1 MPNHYPENFPIR
13 EKILK
18 RVIGPFFLDLS
29 LKCFRFILQV
39 SVFSWCFNFWSNC
52 SQSLTRFRW
61 LSLYWTQFVTCFFVL
76 NSLSHQTKPEPEET
90 KLKIY
95 KTSTPASTSGQLEL
109 VSPTTHKAPPRMTCT
124 DGNFYDYWLLAFR
137 KVCETPPKFFQIT
150 YTRLHFSFLN
160 IVNFISRTFFIFLR
174 NHMMSVRWD

>member
-1 MPNHYPENFPIR
+1 MNRRWTNKNLNRPPGF
-13 EKILK
+13 
-18 RVIGPFFLDLS
+18 LS
-29 LKCFRFILQV
+29 LTESELAFFFEIWAKVKCFRFIVKV
-39 SVFSWCFNFWSNC
+39 SVFRSNC

-61 LSLYWTQFVTCFFVL
+61 PSLYWMQFVTCFFVL

-95 KTSTPASTSGQLEL
+95 KTSTPASTYGQLEL

-137 KVCETPPKFFQIT
+137 KVCETPPKIF
-150 YTRLHFSFLN
+150 RLHTLDYIIVFEISCISSPELFSYFCTNLWC
-160 IVNFISRTFFIFLR
+160 T
-174 NHMMSVRWD
+174 